1 MTELPEE
8 IKVTSTWMKLAMSEI
23 EQLIRDDIIKEIKE
37 HNDQHMIDILYGEFG
52 EDL

>member
-1 MTELPEE
+1 MTELPEQL
-8 IKVTSTWMKLAMSEI
+8 KVTSTWMKLAMSEI